1 MEALRVGITESSSDR
16 VSESVL
22 GVEVVH
28 GTAHLVATSVRVAEA
43 MNCYWAPFLEYAKRR
58 GELRPN
64 VQLEDAVRWLTTIV
78 FYFLTLPEMRPKP
91 DELEAYLRTFVVE
104 SIVSLPND

>member
-1 MEALRVGITESSSDR
+1 
-16 VSESVL
+16 
-22 GVEVVH
+22 
-28 GTAHLVATSVRVAEA
+28 